1 MSLPIDQSNTP
12 KYTVVFDP
20 NVNDSPYIVMVHTLI
35 YDGGTNSQ
43 KFVEVKS
50 VRYTCHSTLEA
61 ALRQLAYLSPNP
73 TMVVAYSTQ
82 PAYQGY

>member
-35 YDGGTNSQ
+35 HEGG
-43 KFVEVKS
+43 KFVKAQS